1 MAHNIAISKVENGVI
16 VNVGCKTFVSED
28 IEGAMKEVARYLMS
42 PDAVEREY
50 NIKYNIGS
58 VVSPVD
64 RGNTTLSPLGRAQI
78 APAPGS
84 ILPIDNGGIY
94 SGT

>member
-28 IEGAMKEVARYLMS
+28 IEGAMKEVARYLIS
-42 PDAVEREY
+42 PDAVEKEY
-50 NIKYNIGS
+50 NIKYNLGLTP
-58 VVSPVD
+58 PVD
-64 RGNTTLSPLGRAQI
+64 WEKTTLI
-78 APAPGS
+78 Y
-84 ILPIDNGGIY
+84 NGGIN